1 MNLAIDYLGK
11 SDNLIS
17 METKYLTAT
26 EVARNFSAVLDEV
39 ENGQEIVVLRGKVA
53 IAKLTPA
60 GEKKPNG
67 AKILA
72 LLEEFH
78 AKGHGG
84 PNKDFDDAMAIVAK
98 RRDEQRVVRTNPWDK
113 Y

>member
-1 MNLAIDYLGK
+1 MNLAIDYPHK
-11 SDNLIS
+11 SDNLIF

-39 ENGQEIVVLRGKVA
+39 EKGQEIVVLRGKVA

-67 AKILA
+67 SKILA
-72 LLEEFH
+72 LLEELH

-84 PNKDFDDAMAIVAK
+84 PNKDFDDAMAMVAK

>member
-1 MNLAIDYLGK
+1 MNLAIDYRGK

-17 METKYLTAT
+17 MEPKYLTAT

-72 LLEEFH
+72 LLDEFH

-84 PNKDFDDAMAIVAK
+84 PNEDFDKAMKEIMD
-98 RRDEQRVVRTNPWDK
+98 RRNELRVKRTNPWER
-113 Y
+113 

>member
-1 MNLAIDYLGK
+1 MNLAIDYLNK

-39 ENGQEIVVLRGKVA
+39 EKGQEIVVLRGKVA

-67 AKILA
+67 ARILEILA
-72 LLEEFH
+72 KAHERGDL
-78 AKGHGG
+78 G
-84 PNKDFDDAMAIVAK
+84 PNEDFDKAMELIAK
-98 RRDEQRVVRTNPWDK
+98 RRDERRVVRTNPWNR
-113 Y
+113 

>member
-1 MNLAIDYLGK
+1 MNLAIDYLAK

-67 AKILA
+67 AKILEIYRKA
-72 LLEEFH
+72 HERGDL
-78 AKGHGG
+78 G
-84 PNKDFDDAMAIVAK
+84 PNEDFDKAMEIIAN
-98 RRDEQRVVRTNPWDK
+98 RRDERRVVRTNPWNK
-113 Y
+113 